1 MDLMIMFFM
10 FGILMAPA
18 AATLEDLFQGEVEL
32 QNNVK
37 LKGEQYWQSQTGDSR
52 GFAYYGYK
60 YGQAKRFQ
68 VKCQVKSIQH
78 SPNCWV
84 WKKY

>member
-1 MDLMIMFFM
+1 MDCSLEKAKVAMVLTIVLSI

-37 LKGEQYWQSQTGDSR
+37 LKGEQYWQGQTGDSR

-68 VKCQVKSIQH
+68 V
-78 SPNCWV
+78 NCSV
-84 WKKY
+84 PFI